1 MARMQAFNA
10 IEKIFRPAGIVLYAV
25 LQGNSQIS
33 RLERR
38 NNRII
43 WTSQIVPSLTQV
55 FGGICA
61 SLLRPFQI
69 TIPSGDTI
77 ILDHLHTSTVIKL

>member
-10 IEKIFRPAGIVLYAV
+10 IEKIFRPAGKALYAF

-33 RLERR
+33 RLGRR

-43 WTSQIVPSLTQV
+43 WTSQIVPRVS
-55 FGGICA
+55 
-61 SLLRPFQI
+61 
-69 TIPSGDTI
+69 
-77 ILDHLHTSTVIKL
+77 